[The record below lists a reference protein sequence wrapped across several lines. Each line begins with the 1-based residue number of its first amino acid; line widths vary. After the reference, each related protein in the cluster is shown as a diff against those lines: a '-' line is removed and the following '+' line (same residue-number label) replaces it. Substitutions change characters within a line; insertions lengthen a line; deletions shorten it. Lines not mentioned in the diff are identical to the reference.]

1 MIKIRKV
8 ISVFLAL
15 SVLISFSG
23 CSLEF
28 SSFENLMRPPKLIGK
43 YQGLQ
48 DAFEETVNDPFT
60 LITPENGDLQSSFLT
75 VDVDADGDEEA
86 IVMYALND
94 NPEIA
99 KVSYFEY
106 SDEEWNHITT
116 LDGLGGSVDKVIV
129 DDFNN
134 DGLSEVLIGWLL
146 YSSKTNRAFSEYSLD
161 SDSFT
166 QVATYPYTHFDVVDA
181 NGDGYSDVLA
191 LTVESSV
198 PDKLTATARIYN
210 FDQQSK
216 CLSLYGETAMDGGIS
231 SYSSV
236 SVETV
241 QDTNIIYIESNK
253 GLNESVTEVI
263 YWDDDSNKLVS
274 PLFDIAT
281 QSTYQTW
288 RNMKLSVY
296 DVDSDGFLE
305 IPTSVDMPGSVVTNT
320 DTSNSSSTITSDNQ
334 PATKMYF
341 TKWVKFR
348 NDKLTPVQYSIV
360 NTTLKYMLK
369 IKSTWVGKIT
379 VLGNDGQWDFYR
391 WNASRGVVGDLL
403 FSIYAYDNSDNESKD
418 KYVGYQVLKTTSTKT
433 YVSQISNAGLDFG
446 ISNEWL
452 ESNFIL
458 TDFG

>member
-1 MIKIRKV
+1 M
-8 ISVFLAL
+8 
-15 SVLISFSG
+15 
-23 CSLEF
+23 
-28 SSFENLMRPPKLIGK
+28 
-43 YQGLQ
+43 
-48 DAFEETVNDPFT
+48 
-60 LITPENGDLQSSFLT
+60 
-75 VDVDADGDEEA
+75 
-86 IVMYALND
+86 
-94 NPEIA
+94 
-99 KVSYFEY
+99 
-106 SDEEWNHITT
+106 
-116 LDGLGGSVDKVIV
+116 
-129 DDFNN
+129 
-134 DGLSEVLIGWLL
+134 
-146 YSSKTNRAFSEYSLD
+146 
-161 SDSFT
+161 
-166 QVATYPYTHFDVVDA
+166 
-181 NGDGYSDVLA
+181 
-191 LTVESSV
+191 
-198 PDKLTATARIYN
+198 
-210 FDQQSK
+210 
-216 CLSLYGETAMDGGIS
+216 YGETAMDGGIS

-263 YWDDDSNKLVS
+263 YWDDDRNKLVS

-418 KYVGYQVLKTTSTKT
+418 KYVGYQVLKTTSSKT